1 MLEVDVPA
9 THLLFTMYPSIPYR
23 YRVWGTTSPLD
34 QQTVEGRFE
43 GHPSPRRAAGGTARS
58 VESSRVR
65 ITGAVKGGDD
75 GAESVPLA

>member
-34 QQTVEGRFE
+34 QQTSKVDSKAIRAPVGRQ
-43 GHPSPRRAAGGTARS
+43 GVPRAAWS
-58 VESSRVR
+58 PPRVR
-65 ITGAVKGGDD
+65 ITRAVKGGDD